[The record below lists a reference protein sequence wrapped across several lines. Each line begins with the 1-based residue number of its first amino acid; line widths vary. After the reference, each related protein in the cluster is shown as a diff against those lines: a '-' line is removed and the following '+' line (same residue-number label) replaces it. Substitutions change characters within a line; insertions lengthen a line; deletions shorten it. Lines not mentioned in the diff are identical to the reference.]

1 MEYGLTVLE
10 RVRLLDSLPPE
21 GNVITLK
28 LIRGIAEKLGF
39 SPEDHEKFGIHAEGQ
54 KGGQNVHW
62 NDAGNEPTMI
72 TFADAEVDII
82 KNQLKRMDAE
92 SRMKP
97 DMIGLF
103 EKFCR

>member
-39 SPEDHEKFGIHAEGQ
+39 SPEDHEKFGLHAE
-54 KGGQNVHW
+54 GQNVHW
-62 NDAGNEPTMI
+62 NDAGNEPVMI
-72 TFADAEVDII
+72 IFADAEVDII

-103 EKFCR
+103 EKFCQ